1 MLDDADARGKPGL
14 CAFCRK
20 VVASSYEEE
29 LRRTKK
35 LIEDN
40 NNAAAYNALGDYY
53 SRGHLGLPRD
63 MKKANELFLK
73 GGELGCADA
82 YYGLGNSYDR
92 GRGVDVDEKKAKH
105 YWELAAM
112 GGDEVARHNLG
123 CMEAQAG
130 KTQRAK
136 KHFIIA
142 ANSGYKQ
149 SLDWVKEGY
158 KEGFVTKD
166 EYANAMRAYQQ
177 IQYQQIHYESK
188 SAKRD
193 KAAADIEQYPNNP
206 NRR

>member
-63 MKKANELFLK
+63 MTKANELFLK
-73 GGELGCADA
+73 GGELGFGCADA
-82 YYGLGNSYDR
+82 YLGLGISYHR
-92 GRGVDVDEKKAKH
+92 GWGVDIDKKKAKY
-105 YWELAAM
+105 YWELAAI
-112 GGDEVARHNLG
+112 GGNETARHNVG
-123 CMEAQAG
+123 NHEIYYFDNHH
-130 KTQRAK
+130 RAY
-136 KHFIIA
+136 KHFILA
-142 ANSGYKQ
+142 AKGGYKD
-149 SLDWVKEGY
+149 SLGLCLHGY
-158 KEGFVTKD
+158 KEGFITKD
-166 EYANAMRAYQQ
+166 EYANAMRAYQK
-177 IQYQQIHYESK
+177 IQDESK

-193 KAAADIEQYPNNP
+193 KAEADMQHYPNRH
-206 NRR
+206 RRDD